1 MSPQPSPQPTQR
13 STQHLGRGQARR
25 IALAAQGFADRPHGT
40 VTMRTLQR
48 TVERTGVLQVDSV
61 NVLTRAHYM
70 PLYARMGPYDTG
82 LLHRAAE
89 QRPRRLVEYW
99 AHVQAY
105 MPVELW
111 PLMAHRRAHYREL
124 RGKWWHDVPD
134 DVLEAVRLDVAAHG
148 PSTAREVSARLGHA
162 GERSKEHWG
171 WNWSVARKALDHLYS
186 AGEVAVAGRT
196 SQFEVR
202 YDALER
208 VLPADVLAAP
218 DVAKQ
223 DAVRALVERA
233 ARSHGVG
240 TAVCLRDYYRLGAS
254 DGVPQ
259 AIADLVEDGVLEPVT
274 VEGWSRPAYRH
285 RDAVLPRRMTARTLL
300 SPFDPVVW
308 ERERAL
314 RLFGF
319 EYRIEIYTPAAKR
332 RYGYY
337 VLPFL
342 LGEHLVARVDLKAD
356 RAASVLLVQSAHGE
370 EGSPVP
376 AGEVAEELAAELERL
391 AGWLGLGDV
400 AVVRRGDLAE
410 ALALAVASR

>member
-1 MSPQPSPQPTQR
+1 MTPQPRTPQLSR
-13 STQHLGRGQARR
+13 AQARR

-111 PLMAHRRAHYREL
+111 PLMAHRREHFRGL

-134 DVLEAVRLDVAAHG
+134 DVLAAVRRDVDAHG
-148 PSTAREVSARLGHA
+148 ASTAREVSARLGHA
-162 GERSKEHWG
+162 AERSKEHWG

-186 AGEVAVAGRT
+186 VGEVAVAGRT

-202 YDALER
+202 YDLPER
-208 VLPADVLAAP
+208 VLPAAVVATP
-218 DVAKQ
+218 DVPKP
-223 DAVRALVERA
+223 DAVRALVALA
-233 ARSHGVG
+233 ARSHGVA

-254 DGVPQ
+254 DGVPT
-259 AIADLVEDGVLEPVT
+259 AIAELVEDGVLEPVSI
-274 VEGWSRPAYRH
+274 EGWSRPAYRH
-285 RDAVLPRRMTARTLL
+285 RDAVLPRRIAARTLL

-332 RYGYY
+332 RHGYY

-342 LGEHLVARVDLKAD
+342 LGDLLVARVDLKAD
-356 RAASVLLVQSAHGE
+356 RAAGVLIVQSAHGE
-370 EGSPVP
+370 EGAPVP
-376 AGEVAEELAAELERL
+376 SGKVAEQLAAELERL
-391 AGWLGLGDV
+391 AGWLGLDDV
-400 AVVRRGDLAE
+400 VVVRRGDLAE